1 MQVNKDNLLNAYE
14 KGFLDQSSNKI
25 AHHPPKLIINND
37 EENILSPILDEM
49 EICDSFVISVA
60 FITEGGLATLKST
73 LYELAKQGVKGR
85 IVTSTYLNFNK
96 PKVFKELLKI
106 PNVEIRITDKEGFHA
121 KGYIFNNSKYSA
133 MFIGSSNLTD
143 TALKK
148 NYEYNLKLTSLENG
162 EVINHFRTNFES
174 LWQEATSIDETWI
187 EAYEAVYVEQPERRK
202 IMQIIEDQSKYE
214 YKRLKEDKIEPNLM
228 QQEALIQLKN
238 LREDGKDKGLVISA
252 TGTGKT
258 YLSAFDVKQ
267 FKPKRMLFLA
277 HREQILNKSRSDFS
291 SLIDEPASEFGI
303 YSGNQKD
310 TNAKYLFATIQTLS
324 KTENLNQFT
333 HDDFDYIIIDE
344 AHRSGAES
352 YKKIIN
358 YLKPKFLMGMT
369 GTPER
374 TDDADI
380 FSLFDYNIA
389 YEIRLQQAL
398 EEEILSPFHYFGVTD
413 FEKDGVII
421 DETMPLSKLASKE
434 RVNHIIEKVEYYGHS
449 GEERRGLMFVSNRKE
464 ASEISE
470 MLNQSGY
477 RTIAL
482 TGKDNQDERRQA
494 VRQLEANQLDYIITV
509 DIFNEGVDIPS
520 INQVVMLRQTQS
532 SIIFVQQ
539 LGRGLRKDEGKDYL
553 TVIDFIGNYKNN
565 YMIPVALTGDKS
577 YNKDKLRKSI
587 STRDII
593 SGISTI
599 NFEKVAKEKIYKSI
613 NTSTLNS
620 QKFMREMY
628 VYLKNKI
635 GHKPTI
641 IDFYN
646 DKDVMDPLII
656 FDKYNHYIEFLQ
668 KIKEIDAT
676 IPELH
681 HKILTF
687 LSQEIIEGKRIQE
700 TLLLM
705 EAMGGPVSK
714 REFQL
719 KMIKEGYHMDDLT
732 MESIIRVLTHGFYKE
747 SDQKKF
753 GYPLIEVDRDVITMT
768 ENFKDA
774 LAEGVIKEQV
784 EDLLELSIFNS
795 KSYNQSEQLTIN
807 SKYGRKDVCRLLNWN
822 KDEASTMYGY
832 KNKHHTCP
840 IFITY
845 HKDEEIED
853 TIKYEDQ
860 FLDPHTLKW
869 FTRSNRTLKSKE
881 IKGILNGH
889 KDENLPL
896 YIFVKKDD
904 DEGKEFYY
912 LGQADIDFSSIE
924 ETTMNGES
932 DAKPVITMHMNM
944 KKSLDYEIYR
954 YLEARTE

>member
-25 AHHPPKLIINND
+25 AHHPPKLIINNGT
-37 EENILSPILDEM
+37 ENILSPILDEM
-49 EICDSFVISVA
+49 EICESFIISVA

-73 LYELAKQGVKGR
+73 LYELAKQGVRGR

-96 PKVFKELLKI
+96 PKVFKELLKL
-106 PNVEIRITDKEGFHA
+106 PNVEVRVTDKEGFHA
-121 KGYIFNNSKYSA
+121 KGYIFNNNRYSA
-133 MFIGSSNLTD
+133 MIIGSSNLTD

-162 EVINHFRTNFES
+162 EVINHFRENFES
-174 LWQEATSIDETWI
+174 LWSEAIPIDHSWI
-187 EAYEAVYVEQPERRK
+187 DAYETNYIEQPERRK
-202 IMQIIEDQSKYE
+202 IIQIIEDQSKYE
-214 YKRLKEDKIEPNLM
+214 YKSLMKEKIKPNLM

-238 LREDGKDKGLVISA
+238 LRDAGKDKGLVISA

-267 FKPKRMLFLA
+267 FEPKRVLFLA
-277 HREQILNKSRSDFS
+277 HREQILDKSKSDFA
-291 SLIDEPASEFGI
+291 SLIDKPAYEFGV

-310 TNAKYLFATIQTLS
+310 SNAKYLFATIQTMS
-324 KTENLNQFT
+324 KTENLHQFR
-333 HDDFDYIIIDE
+333 HDAFDYIVIDE
-344 AHRSGAES
+344 AHRSGAAS
-352 YKKIIN
+352 YQKIID

-369 GTPER
+369 ATPER

-413 FEKDGVII
+413 FEKDGIII
-421 DETMPLSKLASKE
+421 DETTSLSKLVSKE
-434 RVNHIIEKVEYYGHS
+434 RVDHIIEKVEYYGYS
-449 GEERRGLMFVSNRKE
+449 GEERRGLMFVSNRRE

-482 TGKDNQDERRQA
+482 TGKDNQRERQYA

-520 INQVVMLRQTQS
+520 INQVVLLRQTQS
-532 SIIFVQQ
+532 SIIFIQQ
-539 LGRGLRKDEGKDYL
+539 LGRGLRKSDGKDYL

-577 YNKDKLRKSI
+577 YNKDTLRKSI
-587 STRDII
+587 NTRDVI
-593 SGISTI
+593 SGVSTI
-599 NFEKVAKEKIYKSI
+599 NFEKVAKEKVYKSI

-620 QKFMREMY
+620 QKFMKEMY

-635 GHKPTI
+635 GHKPTL

-656 FDKYNHYIEFLQ
+656 FDKYGHYIEFLQ
-668 KIKEIDAT
+668 KIEELDIA
-676 IPELH
+676 IPKSF

-687 LSQEIIEGKRIQE
+687 LSQEMTEGKRIQE
-700 TLLLM
+700 ALLLM
-705 EAMGGPVSK
+705 EAMDGPVHK
-714 REFQL
+714 GEFQL
-719 KMIKEGYHMDDLT
+719 KMIRKGYHMNDLT
-732 MESIIRVLTHGFYKE
+732 MESIIRVLTHEFYKT

-753 GYPLIEVDRDVITMT
+753 AHPLIEIDGKVITIT
-768 ENFKDA
+768 KKFQEA
-774 LAEGVIKEQV
+774 LEEGIIKEQI
-784 EDLLELSIFNS
+784 EDLLELSILNANA
-795 KSYNQSEQLTIN
+795 YNQSEQLTIN
-807 SKYGRKDVCRLLNWN
+807 RKYGRKDVCRLLNWE

-832 KNKHHTCP
+832 KNKHHTVP

-845 HKDEEIED
+845 HKDAEIED
-853 TIKYEDQ
+853 TIKYDDQ

-881 IKGILNGH
+881 IRGILEGH
-889 KDENLPL
+889 RNEGLPL

-904 DEGKEFYY
+904 DEGKDFYY
-912 LGQADIDFSSIE
+912 LGQADIDFDSIA
-924 ETTMNGES
+924 ETTMNGEP
-932 DAKPVITMHMNM
+932 DAKSVVTMHMNM
-944 KKSLDYEIYR
+944 KESLDYEIYR
-954 YLEARTE
+954 YLEAHTE